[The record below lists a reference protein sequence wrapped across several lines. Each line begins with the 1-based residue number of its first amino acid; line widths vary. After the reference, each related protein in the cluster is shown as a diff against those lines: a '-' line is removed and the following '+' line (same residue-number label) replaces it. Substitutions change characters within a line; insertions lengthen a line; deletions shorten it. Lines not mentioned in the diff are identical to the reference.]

1 MVLQRRFAN
10 ALQGFA
16 ISLSISNSL
25 HRKPVSLVP
34 TRSGDDQILSTELF
48 TNLSSYESHNIT
60 F

>member
-48 TNLSSYESHNIT
+48 TNLLRIS
-60 F
+60 